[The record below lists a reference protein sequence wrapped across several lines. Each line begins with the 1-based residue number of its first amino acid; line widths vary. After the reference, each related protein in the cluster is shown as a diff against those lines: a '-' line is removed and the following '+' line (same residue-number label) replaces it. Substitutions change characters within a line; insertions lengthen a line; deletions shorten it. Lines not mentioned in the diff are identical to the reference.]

1 MPKTPSST
9 RPVTARATA
18 VVPSYRTKSGLAYAS
33 LRADI
38 LDGRLAPGTSLVIGE
53 LARTLQISTI
63 PVREALHQLA
73 SEGLVTIRPHA
84 DLQVAAVDPAAA
96 PELAVLMEALE
107 IAAVRLACDRADAP
121 ALEHLAACCAQ
132 LDAARTANDRP
143 AWAEANTA
151 FHLAIIAAARMD
163 LGAAMATRVLV
174 GWERLRRWCFPDSG
188 GVELDQADREHRA
201 LVAALKQRDVVTLE
215 TITAAHN
222 RAAAQAMIG
231 TKNRL

>member
-1 MPKTPSST
+1 MPKTPSSS
-9 RPVTARATA
+9 RPASAE
-18 VVPSYRTKSGLAYAS
+18 VPSYRTKSGLAYAS

-73 SEGLVTIRPHA
+73 AEGLVTIRPHA

-96 PELAVLMEALE
+96 PELAALMEALE
-107 IAAVRLACDRADAP
+107 LAAVRLACDRADAT
-121 ALEHLAACCAQ
+121 AIERLAICCAQ
-132 LDAARTANDRP
+132 LDAARTANDRA

-174 GWERLRRWCFPDSG
+174 GWERLRRWCFPTAG
-188 GVELDQADREHRA
+188 GVDLEQADQEHRA
-201 LVAALKQRDVVTLE
+201 LVAALKRRDLQALE
-215 TITAAHN
+215 AITAAHN
-222 RAAAQAMIG
+222 RAAAKAMIG
-231 TKNRL
+231 SDRSR